1 MSGTDIILLVAG
13 LITIAAGLIDIFVTV
28 LHYEGHGPLSSR
40 VTRAGW
46 SLGRRLTVRLMP
58 LHPSALSVGGPALI
72 LVTIVTWVGF
82 AWVGF
87 ALVYA
92 SGLDW
97 ALVAVNGRALSVLDA
112 LYFSAV
118 ALSTVGFGDI
128 YAIDPFYQLMSAF
141 EALAGFSILTLTVAY
156 LLGVYGV
163 VRDQSV
169 LAAAI
174 DDQTGGA
181 ADPLALA
188 EAWLDRDVVAVELHE
203 LHRELLGFDQGLH
216 RYPVVYYFRRA
227 PAHRS
232 LPYLLSMLGESAAAL
247 RWCLPPND
255 PVAQSPSL
263 AGLLVALRRITTEI
277 ADRFVHR
284 PADERS
290 DAAEAQLLTRFER
303 ACDRLAT
310 RGGTT
315 EDGGGEDDRDERF
328 AAWLAFVSEV
338 DDFARAS
345 ARDLAYGPGEVVAD
359 IV

>member
-1 MSGTDIILLVAG
+1 VSGADIILLLAG

-28 LHYEGHGPLSSR
+28 LHYEGNGLLSSR
-40 VTRAGW
+40 VTRVGW
-46 SLGRRLTVRLMP
+46 SLGRRLTLRLLP
-58 LHPSALSVGGPALI
+58 GREYVLSVGGPSLI
-72 LVTIVTWVGF
+72 LATIVTWVGLG
-82 AWVGF
+82 WIGF

-97 ALVAVNGRALSVLDA
+97 ALVAVDGRALSFLDA

-118 ALSTVGFGDI
+118 ALSTVGFGEI

-141 EALAGFSILTLTVAY
+141 EALAGFSILTLVIAY

-163 VRDQSV
+163 VRDQSI
-169 LAAAI
+169 LASAI
-174 DDQTGGA
+174 DDQTDGA

-203 LHRELLGFDQGLH
+203 LHRELLGFHEGLH
-216 RYPVVYYFRRA
+216 RYPVVYYFRRG

-232 LPYLLSMLGESAAAL
+232 LPYLLSMLGEAAASM
-247 RWCLPPND
+247 RWCLPAND

-263 AGLLVALRRITTEI
+263 AGLLVALRRITGEI

-284 PADERS
+284 PADQRS
-290 DAAEAQLLTRFER
+290 EPADAQLRARFER
-303 ACDRLAT
+303 ACDRLAA
-310 RGGTT
+310 RGGATDT
-315 EDGGGEDDRDERF
+315 GGGDDDRDERF
-328 AAWLAFVSEV
+328 AAWLAFVREV

-345 ARDLAYGPGEVVAD
+345 ARDLAYGPAEVVAD
-359 IV
+359 IS